1 MTEIF
6 EQVAAVSEQ
15 MMQNHLHKDELL
27 LLQAMVLVNAE
38 VRRLASYNQ
47 IFNMQQSLLDAIVDT
62 AQKYHPDNVRHVPAV
77 LLLLTHIRQ
86 AGERGIAFFQRL
98 KSEGVV
104 TFCDLLK
111 EMLDAQD
118 FLEKK
123 SSNEGD

>member
-62 AQKYHPDNVRHVPAV
+62 AQNTTRTMSGMY
-77 LLLLTHIRQ
+77 RQ
-86 AGERGIAFFQRL
+86 FF
-98 KSEGVV
+98 
-104 TFCDLLK
+104 CY
-111 EMLDAQD
+111 
-118 FLEKK
+118 
-123 SSNEGD
+123 

>member
-1 MTEIF
+1 MNF
-6 EQVAAVSEQ
+6 S
-15 MMQNHLHKDELL
+15 
-27 LLQAMVLVNAE
+27 E